1 MEERFTRIE
10 DYLDGRLDEAERAAF
25 EAELATDPELANL
38 LALAREAR
46 ERLSRQWAAEDADR
60 ALSATLNQLSRQH
73 FNSPAAARPWLLR
86 RWPQLA
92 AAAAVAA
99 LLIWVAWP
107 AGETRLYARYREF
120 PEAAFVVRSSEP
132 GQAELAEANAAF
144 NDGDFAKALPIL
156 EKHSQARPDDREIRF
171 FLALCQLEL
180 GRTREAVAG
189 LEQISNTPNSWAGEA
204 RWFLALAY
212 LKEKNRAQCVAALRD
227 IPAGNPHFQKAQELL
242 KKIDR

>member
-10 DYLDGRLDEAERAAF
+10 DYLDGRLDEAGRAAF
-25 EAELATDPELANL
+25 EAELATDPELAQL

-46 ERLSRQWAAEDADR
+46 ERLARHWAAEDADR
-60 ALSATLNQLSRQH
+60 ALNTTLKRLGKQH
-73 FNSPAAARPWLLR
+73 FNSPAAARPWLVR

-120 PEAAFVVRSSEP
+120 PEAAFVVRSTEP
-132 GQAELAEANAAF
+132 GQAELAEATAAF
-144 NDGDFAKALPIL
+144 NEGDFAKALPVL
-156 EKHSQARPDDREIRF
+156 EKYSQTHPDDREIRF

-180 GRTREAVAG
+180 GRTQEAVTG
-189 LEQISNTPNSWAGEA
+189 LRQISNTPNSWAGEA

-212 LKEKNRAQCVAALRD
+212 LKEKNRAQCAVVLRS
-227 IPAGNPHFQKAQELL
+227 IPSGGAHFEEAQELL
-242 KKIDR
+242 KKVQ

>member
-10 DYLDGRLDEAERAAF
+10 DYLDGRLDEAGRTAF
-25 EAELATDPELANL
+25 EAELATDPELAQL

-60 ALSATLNQLSRQH
+60 ALSATLSQLGKQH
-73 FNSPAAARPWLLR
+73 FNSPAVIKKPWLVR

-120 PEAAFVVRSSEP
+120 PEAAFVVRSNEP
-132 GQAELAEANAAF
+132 GQAELAEATTAF
-144 NDGDFAKALPIL
+144 NEGDFAKALPIL
-156 EKHSQARPDDREIRF
+156 EKHCQIHPDDREIRF

-180 GRTREAVAG
+180 GRTPEAVAG
-189 LEQISNTPNSWAGEA
+189 LEQIAQTPNSWTGEA

-212 LKEKNRAQCVAALRD
+212 LKEKNRAQCAVVLRS
-227 IPAGNPHFQKAQELL
+227 IPSGGAHFEEAQELL
-242 KKIDR
+242 KKVQ